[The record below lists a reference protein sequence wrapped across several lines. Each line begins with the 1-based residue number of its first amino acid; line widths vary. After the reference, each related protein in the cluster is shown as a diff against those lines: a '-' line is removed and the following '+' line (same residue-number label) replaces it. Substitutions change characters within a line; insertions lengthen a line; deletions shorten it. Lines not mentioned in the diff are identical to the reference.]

1 MNLYARRKDEITI
14 DDINRLKEEGL
25 YPERTLDNVNHP
37 SHYEDLLEDYECID
51 AMVLLFGKEQTISF
65 CRLNAFKY
73 IFRHEKKNGKE
84 DLDKAEWYLH
94 KIEELEEE
102 KKNG

>member
-1 MNLYARRKDEITI
+1 MSSLKDDSYILRDAIEKIQ
-14 DDINRLKEEGL
+14 KYEGT
-25 YPERTLDNVNHP
+25 RIDNVNHP
-37 SHYEDLLEDYECID
+37 AHYENLLEDYECID
-51 AMVLLFGKEQTISF
+51 SMVLLFGKEQTISF

-102 KKNG
+102 K

>member
-1 MNLYARRKDEITI
+1 MSSLKDDAYSLRDAIEKIQ
-14 DDINRLKEEGL
+14 RYEGT
-25 YPERTLDNVNHP
+25 RIDNVNHP
-37 SHYEDLLEDYECID
+37 AHYEDLLEDYECID

-84 DLDKAEWYLH
+84 DLEKAEWYLH

-102 KKNG
+102 K